1 MDVAIAAV
9 IPLYIGAK
17 LSRERSGASLRSE
30 VISIHLPP
38 PVMIESAADRALVI
52 HMLCWS

>member
-1 MDVAIAAV
+1 MVTRTQLWDVAIAAV

-30 VISIHLPP
+30 NLS
-38 PVMIESAADRALVI
+38 
-52 HMLCWS
+52 